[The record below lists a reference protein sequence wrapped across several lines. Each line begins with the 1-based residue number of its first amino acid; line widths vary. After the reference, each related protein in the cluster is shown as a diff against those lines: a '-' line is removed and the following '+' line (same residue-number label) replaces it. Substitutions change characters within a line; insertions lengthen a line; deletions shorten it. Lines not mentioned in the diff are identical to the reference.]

1 MFNSNGAISLKSDNQ
16 EKLNLLLFLYLHAE
30 QSAVKYINN
39 VSDNDTHKAVLRADL
54 MARSTV

>member
-1 MFNSNGAISLKSDNQ
+1 M
-16 EKLNLLLFLYLHAE
+16 NLLLFLYLHAE

-39 VSDNDTHKAVLRADL
+39 VSDNDTHKAVLRTDL